1 MNGLPGSEDKP
12 AVGDVRFLATG
23 RWGRDTRGMGVKI
36 KANDD
41 RIKAAA
47 VAVLLL
53 SRDRMARA
61 QSGGLITAALTEFRD
76 DYAGYKNDHPQR
88 TMAEA
93 KDGSMLTN
101 AARRAD
107 YLKLVAAVETILA
120 RIERNKTEFSSLLEL
135 DNFLAFNLKAF
146 D

>member
-1 MNGLPGSEDKP
+1 
-12 AVGDVRFLATG
+12 
-23 RWGRDTRGMGVKI
+23 MGVKI

-41 RIKAAA
+41 RIKMAA

-53 SRDRMARA
+53 TRDRMARA
-61 QSGGLITAALTEFRD
+61 QAGGLITAALTDFRE
-76 DYAGYKNDHPQR
+76 DYEGYKHDHPVR

-101 AARRAD
+101 AARRSD
-107 YLKLVAAVETILA
+107 YLKLVAAVEALLA
-120 RIERNKTEFSSLLEL
+120 RIERNGTQFSSLLEL
-135 DNFLAFNLKAF
+135 DNFLAFNLRSF

>member
-1 MNGLPGSEDKP
+1 M
-12 AVGDVRFLATG
+12 RFLATG
-23 RWGRDTRGMGVKI
+23 RWDRDTRGMGVKI

-41 RIKAAA
+41 RIKMAA

-53 SRDRMARA
+53 CRDRMARA
-61 QSGGLITAALTEFRD
+61 QAGGLITAALAEFRD
-76 DYAGYKNDHPQR
+76 DYEGYKNDHPVR

-93 KDGSMLTN
+93 RDGSMLTN
-101 AARRAD
+101 AARQAD
-107 YLKLVAAVETILA
+107 YLKLVAAVEAILA

-135 DNFLAFNLKAF
+135 DNFLAFNLKSF

>member
-1 MNGLPGSEDKP
+1 ME
-12 AVGDVRFLATG
+12 ATYF
-23 RWGRDTRGMGVKI
+23 MGVKI

-41 RIKAAA
+41 RIKTAA

-61 QSGGLITAALTEFRD
+61 QAVGLISAALADLRN
-76 DYAGYKNDHPQR
+76 DYEGYKNDHPVR

-101 AARRAD
+101 AARQAD
-107 YLKLVAAVETILA
+107 YLKLVAAVEALLA
-120 RIERNKTEFSSLLEL
+120 KIAKNRTEFNSLLEL
-135 DNFLAFNLKAF
+135 DNYLAFNLKSF

>member
-1 MNGLPGSEDKP
+1 
-12 AVGDVRFLATG
+12 
-23 RWGRDTRGMGVKI
+23 MGVKI

-41 RIKAAA
+41 RIKMAA

-53 SRDRMARA
+53 CRDRMARA
-61 QSGGLITAALTEFRD
+61 QAGGLITAALAEFRD
-76 DYAGYKNDHPQR
+76 DYDGYKNDHPVR

-101 AARRAD
+101 AARQAD
-107 YLKLVAAVETILA
+107 YLKLVAAVEAILA